1 VELQRDANQE
11 RLQRACDLIT
21 QVADDLDVSL
31 QRQLQHSIPPTK
43 AGAFLQ
49 LGLHVESLNSMA
61 AAIHEIRE
69 TRHLRSKRHG

>member
-1 VELQRDANQE
+1 MELQRDTNQE
-11 RLQRACDLIT
+11 RLQRACDLLT
-21 QVADDLDVSL
+21 QVADDLDLSL

-43 AGAFLQ
+43 AGRFLQ

-69 TRHLRSKRHG
+69 TRHLQATRHG

>member
-1 VELQRDANQE
+1 MGLQRDPNQE

-21 QVADDLDVSL
+21 QVADDLDM
-31 QRQLQHSIPPTK
+31 QLQQQLRQSIAPAR
-43 AGAFLQ
+43 AGGFLK

-69 TRHLRSKRHG
+69 TRHLELKRRG

>member
-1 VELQRDANQE
+1 MELQRDANQE
-11 RLQRACDLIT
+11 RLQRACDLLT

-43 AGAFLQ
+43 AGSFLQ

-69 TRHLRSKRHG
+69 ARHLRSKRND

>member
-1 VELQRDANQE
+1 MELQRDTNQE
-11 RLQRACDLIT
+11 RLQRACDLLT
-21 QVADDLDVSL
+21 QVADDLDLSL

-43 AGAFLQ
+43 AGRFLQ

-69 TRHLRSKRHG
+69 TRHLQAIRHG

>member
-1 VELQRDANQE
+1 LQRDANQE

-21 QVADDLDVSL
+21 QVADDLDM
-31 QRQLQHSIPPTK
+31 QLQQQLRQSIAPTR
-43 AGAFLQ
+43 AGGFLK

-69 TRHLRSKRHG
+69 TRHLELKRRG